1 MEPVD
6 IVRTLRTCDSDLMSL
21 IKLPERTLLNVKRD
35 DELCNDIDNT
45 IDTASDDVKDLLE
58 QALEAPLAL
67 CEQYNDYAWVAAADP
82 TLHVK
87 QFAKNV
93 GKEAQRALDA
103 AHDLPEEK
111 AEEKEAKELAIHE
124 ATINLEKSIDQ
135 AWVSGCRK

>member
-6 IVRTLRTCDSDLMSL
+6 IVRTLRTCDSDLMSV

-93 GKEAQRALDA
+93 GKEPR
-103 AHDLPEEK
+103 
-111 AEEKEAKELAIHE
+111 
-124 ATINLEKSIDQ
+124 
-135 AWVSGCRK
+135 GR

>member
-67 CEQYNDYAWVAAADP
+67 CATIQRCRGSPRPVDP

-87 QFAKNV
+87 QFAKNS
-93 GKEAQRALDA
+93 GQGG
-103 AHDLPEEK
+103 PEGLRCGPRLTGREGRR
-111 AEEKEAKELAIHE
+111 
-124 ATINLEKSIDQ
+124 TRGQ
-135 AWVSGCRK
+135 GVSYSRGYD